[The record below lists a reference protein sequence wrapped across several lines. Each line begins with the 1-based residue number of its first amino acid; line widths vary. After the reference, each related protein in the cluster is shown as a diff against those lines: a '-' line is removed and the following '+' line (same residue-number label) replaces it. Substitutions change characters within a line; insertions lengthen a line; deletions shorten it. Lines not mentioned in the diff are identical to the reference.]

1 MKKVYLMSLLV
12 MTGLTLQ
19 AQTNTISGTLQ
30 YQKDGVVEYAKSVG
44 EFFPRP
50 EVKTDKKKTT
60 AVWHGTN
67 MDWVKDYCD
76 AKNVAIEKDYQKIF
90 PEMANIPDRLDL
102 SSGPY
107 IPLSWRL
114 TEENGET
121 VLHCYFPMPAD
132 EVSNLFLAS
141 EETCLV
147 DQETGAQYRIRRTE
161 PDTYNKHFT
170 VRAKKGDVLDLKIFF
185 APLPKTTKHIKIYG
199 VSCWGMMGTPVEIGN
214 QFYATVQYYDTI
226 PQIRKPRV
234 EKEHMWEDKPYD
246 IQNWNTWK
254 VMTDAHLIKPLKDG
268 TMAMWRTPEA
278 TYLAIGYE
286 QNWTAEYWSFGH
298 DIKLID
304 NRGHQYKIREVQGL
318 PLDESFF
325 MKGNAGDYVA
335 FLLVFDPLPLE
346 ETFATY
352 IVPEGEPFN
361 AWGADWSGQVL
372 SLNIQQLRANQKLF
386 KYQPRIIVK

>member
-1 MKKVYLMSLLV
+1 MKKFFLMSLLV
-12 MTGLTLQ
+12 MTGLSLQ

-50 EVKTDKKKTT
+50 EVKTDKMKTT

-90 PEMANIPDRLDL
+90 PELANMPDQ
-102 SSGPY
+102 PY
-107 IPLSWRL
+107 VPLSWRL

-185 APLPKTTKHIKIYG
+185 APLPKTTKYLKIYG

-246 IQNWNTWK
+246 MQNWNTWK

-268 TMAMWRTPEA
+268 TMALWRTPEA

-286 QNWTAEYWSFGH
+286 QNWTTEYWSFGH
-298 DIKLID
+298 DTKLID

-318 PLDESFF
+318 PLDELFF

-372 SLNIQQLRANQKLF
+372 PLNIQQLRANQKLF

>member
-90 PEMANIPDRLDL
+90 PEMANIPDL

-107 IPLSWRL
+107 IPLSWQL

-132 EVSNLFLAS
+132 EVSNLFLAT

-185 APLPKTTKHIKIYG
+185 APLPKTTKYLKIYG

-234 EKEHMWEDKPYD
+234 E
-246 IQNWNTWK
+246 
-254 VMTDAHLIKPLKDG
+254 
-268 TMAMWRTPEA
+268 
-278 TYLAIGYE
+278 
-286 QNWTAEYWSFGH
+286 
-298 DIKLID
+298 
-304 NRGHQYKIREVQGL
+304 
-318 PLDESFF
+318 
-325 MKGNAGDYVA
+325 
-335 FLLVFDPLPLE
+335 
-346 ETFATY
+346 
-352 IVPEGEPFN
+352 
-361 AWGADWSGQVL
+361 
-372 SLNIQQLRANQKLF
+372 
-386 KYQPRIIVK
+386 

>member
-90 PEMANIPDRLDL
+90 PEMANIPDL

-107 IPLSWRL
+107 IPLSWQL

-185 APLPKTTKHIKIYG
+185 APLPKTTKYLKIYG

-372 SLNIQQLRANQKLF
+372 PLNIQQLRANQKLF

>member
-90 PEMANIPDRLDL
+90 PEMANIPDL

-185 APLPKTTKHIKIYG
+185 APLPKTTKHLKIYG

-286 QNWTAEYWSFGH
+286 QNWTAEYWGFGH

-372 SLNIQQLRANQKLF
+372 PLNIQQLRANQKLF